1 MNMTFSVYVG
11 PYLIVPKRS
20 SFDWITWK
28 AIVRDGRCEDG
39 LNEKKWILIPN
50 RKMDGIDRQMT
61 FDQHVDCKI
70 TSINPATIVQEMAAF
85 SRLTSDLVQWCD
97 DRNIEVHEAW
107 GVVPCWS

>member
-1 MNMTFSVYVG
+1 MTFSVYVG
-11 PYLIVPKRS
+11 PYLIVPKCS

-28 AIVRDGRCEDG
+28 AIVRDGRCEDD
-39 LNEKKWILIPN
+39 LNEKKWILIPS

-61 FDQHVDCKI
+61 FERHVYCKI
-70 TSINPATIVQEMAAF
+70 TSINPATIVQEMTSF

-97 DRNIEVHEAW
+97 DRNIDVHEAW